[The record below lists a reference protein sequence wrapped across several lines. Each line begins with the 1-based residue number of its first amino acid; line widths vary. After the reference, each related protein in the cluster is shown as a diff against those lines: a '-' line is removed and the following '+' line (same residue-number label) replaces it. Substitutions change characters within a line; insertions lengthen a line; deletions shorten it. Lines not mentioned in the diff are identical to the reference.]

1 MSSAARRATFLNSGC
16 SLEIQERMISLC
28 ETSVSHKPQ
37 RKPRCPNTLGSSCD
51 VENVNKGLI
60 LVFFLAKARANFLVF
75 AETLQP
81 MTPLISSRF
90 ERDTPISVRL
100 TDSSSY
106 HSYTTFTPI
115 NACLMFSAANS
126 KALFQM
132 DSRSF
137 SGRTTAILTSFKPDV
152 SSSKGDFS
160 HDRRVLMQSRRT
172 NMLL

>member
-1 MSSAARRATFLNSGC
+1 MTSSAAAGAHTMASAPLSMILSRQFSSSLDLLYVSMLTGSRLSSTAWNANQSTKVWPYISSAASRATFLNSGC
-16 SLEIQERMISLC
+16 SFEIQERMISLC

-37 RKPRCPNTLGSSCD
+37 RKPRCPKTRGNSCD
-51 VENVNKGLI
+51 VENVNRGLI
-60 LVFFLAKARANFLVF
+60 FFFFFARARANFLVF

-115 NACLMFSAANS
+115 NA
-126 KALFQM
+126 
-132 DSRSF
+132 
-137 SGRTTAILTSFKPDV
+137 
-152 SSSKGDFS
+152 
-160 HDRRVLMQSRRT
+160 
-172 NMLL
+172 